1 MAIVTLIS
9 RNHYMELID
18 THVHLE
24 SVADIEGAIRRAA
37 KVGVIAIIAVGSD
50 YESNM
55 WILRESQKYGTKNLK
70 IYPALGLHPWGL
82 DVSRVDETIEL
93 IEKNIDSIV
102 ALGEVGL
109 DYWYKEARK
118 SVEVKEMQKK
128 AFWRILNLA
137 RGNNKPLSIHSRG
150 AWMDCVNMVI
160 EAGVKKAIFHWFSG
174 PLEALKKLLDHGH
187 YISATPAATYSK
199 EHRKV
204 IELTPLENI
213 VLETDTPV
221 VYMGEP
227 AEPAHIIKALNAVA
241 ELKGEKVEKVAEKT
255 TETAR
260 KIFDIK

>member
-1 MAIVTLIS
+1 VVF
-9 RNHYMELID
+9 MELID
-18 THVHLE
+18 THAHLE
-24 SVADIEGAIRRAA
+24 GVKDLKDAIRRAA
-37 KVGVIAIIAVGSD
+37 RIGVVAVIAVGSD

-55 WILRESQKYGTKNLK
+55 WVLHESKKYETRRLK
-70 IYPALGLHPWGL
+70 IYPALGIHPWGL
-82 DVSRVDETIEL
+82 DVSKINETIKL
-93 IEKNIDSIV
+93 IEKNMDVIV

-118 SVEVKEMQKK
+118 NDEIKEIQKDV
-128 AFWRILNLA
+128 FWRILSLA
-137 RGNNKPLSIHSRG
+137 RRKNKPISIHSRG

-174 PLEALKKLLDHGH
+174 PLEALKKLLDYGY
-187 YISATPAATYSK
+187 YISATPAAAYSK
-199 EHRKV
+199 EHRKA
-204 IELTPLENI
+204 IELTPIENI

-221 VYMGEP
+221 VYMGET

-241 ELKGEKVEKVAEKT
+241 ELKGEKVERVAEKT